1 MRYRALRVY
10 IHYICMYWHYTFIN
24 KSSKCYKLSFRNL
37 NILIYSLF
45 IYSKRKPEESE
56 VIKQQTKLV
65 CDNVY
70 NLIKL
75 FERNTETLNKETT
88 DHIIDSIITY
98 IVPVYRCYLDNNI
111 TVDYLTDEIKNHLIK
126 YINNHQYIHIS
137 ITRQDTCDIR
147 ACILSIIHLIEMIP
161 DEYTLAEVS
170 LMLNN
175 KLKKIGVVT

>member
-1 MRYRALRVY
+1 MNSNY
-10 IHYICMYWHYTFIN
+10 FG
-24 KSSKCYKLSFRNL
+24 
-37 NILIYSLF
+37 
-45 IYSKRKPEESE
+45 
-56 VIKQQTKLV
+56 
-65 CDNVY
+65 
-70 NLIKL
+70 
-75 FERNTETLNKETT
+75 
-88 DHIIDSIITY
+88 
-98 IVPVYRCYLDNNI
+98 YLDNNI